1 MTRRRSIR
9 SPCSS
14 CIYHAVNTES
24 EQEYKADV
32 TLVKK
37 KHTEEESTS
46 KLKLYCNQ
54 QPIRM
59 YICIHESL
67 TTGELQQDVWCDHV
81 RCCMLLHSVYN
92 CLYK

>member
-1 MTRRRSIR
+1 MYI
-9 SPCSS
+9 PCSKHRVGTGVQS
-14 CIYHAVNTES
+14 RC
-24 EQEYKADV
+24 

-67 TTGELQQDVWCDHV
+67 TTVELQQDVWCGHV
-81 RCCMLLHSVYN
+81 RAYVVAQCV
-92 CLYK
+92 